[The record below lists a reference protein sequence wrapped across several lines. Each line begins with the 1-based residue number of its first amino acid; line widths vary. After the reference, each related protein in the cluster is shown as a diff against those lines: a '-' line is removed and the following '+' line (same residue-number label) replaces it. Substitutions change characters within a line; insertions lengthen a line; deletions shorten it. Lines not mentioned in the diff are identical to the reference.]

1 MGLATSNPLT
11 EADLKTQCRLY
22 YKLKETDYLL
32 RFWCIYIGHRCMY
45 VRTVLRTVRGS
56 NKKKVFSSCSRLI
69 IPYNIRY
76 PIEVLALH
84 LTNNDFGINSLAS
97 FFSKLLTNYLE
108 IYHKPS
114 LESLTK
120 RWRVGSIS
128 YCNHIGN
135 LIKGLSALRIHRKKV
150 VLFNIYTSFCIAQP
164 ACCYIQIDSI
174 EPVFQVCVY
183 STEVFKGSAS
193 LLPFNL
199 LTKSEKGLKKVLFS
213 MYSDA

>member
-1 MGLATSNPLT
+1 
-11 EADLKTQCRLY
+11 
-22 YKLKETDYLL
+22 
-32 RFWCIYIGHRCMY
+32 MY
-45 VRTVLRTVRGS
+45 VRTVQRTVRGS

-150 VLFNIYTSFCIAQP
+150 VLFILRFALPSLP
-164 ACCYIQIDSI
+164 AAIFKLIPQSLFFRFVYIQQKFLKA
-174 EPVFQVCVY
+174 VRLCF
-183 STEVFKGSAS
+183 
-193 LLPFNL
+193 LLI
-199 LTKSEKGLKKVLFS
+199 S
-213 MYSDA
+213 